1 MVVLNNMMILSDR
14 ISEIVESQTLAM
26 TKRSRELKATGV
38 DVINLSIGEPDFD
51 TPRHIIEAAYQAM
64 LDGYTHYPPVS
75 GLPELRSAIANKLKK
90 ENGFHFEAENIIV
103 SNGAKHSLLNA
114 ILSIINP
121 GDEVLVPAP
130 FWVSYPSLI
139 QYAGGV
145 PVEIPSTVESD
156 FKVSAEQLEAA
167 ITTKTKMII
176 FSSPCNPSGSVMS
189 ESELLAWK
197 NVLIKYPNIFIL
209 SDEIYE
215 KINYA
220 GKHHSLASYPEL
232 EGRIAVING
241 MSKGYAMTGWRMGY
255 LAGPKGLVQACDK
268 IQGLM
273 TSGASSVSQMASVA
287 ALNGP
292 QDEVEV
298 MRNTFEKR
306 RNIFHAAL
314 SLIPNLPCNLPE
326 GAFYLFPDV
335 SYYLGAKTPEGKTIT
350 TADELCLYLLDKGHV
365 SAVSGEAFGHANCIR
380 FSYAAAEELLI
391 EAAERIAEAFRNL
404 SH

>member
-1 MVVLNNMMILSDR
+1 MILSDR

-51 TPRHIIEAAYQAM
+51 TPKHIIEAAYQAM

-75 GLPELRSAIANKLKK
+75 GLPELRTAIAQKLKR
-90 ENGFHFEAENIIV
+90 ENGFAFEAENIIV

-114 ILSIINP
+114 ILSIVNP

-145 PVEIPSTVESD
+145 PVEITSTVESD

-167 ITTKTKMII
+167 ITPKTKMII

-197 NVLIKYPNIFIL
+197 NVLIKHPNIFIL

-220 GKHHSLASYPEL
+220 GKHYSLASYPEL

-255 LAGPKGLVQACDK
+255 LAGPKELVQACDK

>member
-1 MVVLNNMMILSDR
+1 MILSDR

-51 TPRHIIEAAYQAM
+51 TPRHIIEAAHQAM

-75 GLPELRSAIANKLKK
+75 GLPELRSAIAKKLKK

-114 ILSIINP
+114 ILSIVNP
-121 GDEVLVPAP
+121 GDEVLIPAP

-139 QYAGGV
+139 RYAGGV
-145 PVEIPSTVESD
+145 PVEISSSIESD

-167 ITTKTKMII
+167 ITPKTKMLI

-189 ESELLAWK
+189 ESELLDWK
-197 NVLIKYPNIFIL
+197 NVLIKYPHIFIL

-255 LAGPKGLVQACDK
+255 LAGPKELVQACDK

-298 MRNTFEKR
+298 MRSTFERR

-335 SYYLGAKTPEGKTIT
+335 SYYLGAKTPDGKTIT

-380 FSYAAAEELLI
+380 FSYAAAEEQLI
-391 EAAERIAEAFRNL
+391 KAAERIAEAFRNL

>member
-1 MVVLNNMMILSDR
+1 MILSDR

-75 GLPELRSAIANKLKK
+75 GLPELRTAIAQKLKR

-114 ILSIINP
+114 ILSIVNP
-121 GDEVLVPAP
+121 GDEVLVTAP

-145 PVEIPSTVESD
+145 PVEITSTVESD
-156 FKVSAEQLEAA
+156 FKVSAEQLESA
-167 ITTKTKMII
+167 ITPKTKMLI

-197 NVLIKYPNIFIL
+197 NVLIKHPNIFIL

-255 LAGPKGLVQACDK
+255 LAGPKELVQACDK

>member
-114 ILSIINP
+114 ILSIVNP
-121 GDEVLVPAP
+121 GDEVLIPAP

-255 LAGPKGLVQACDK
+255 LAGPKELVQACDK

-314 SLIPNLPCNLPE
+314 SLIPNLPCNVPE

>member
-1 MVVLNNMMILSDR
+1 MILSDR

-75 GLPELRSAIANKLKK
+75 GLPELRTAIAQKLKR
-90 ENGFHFEAENIIV
+90 ENGFHFEADNIIV

-114 ILSIINP
+114 ILSIVNP

-145 PVEIPSTVESD
+145 PVEITSTVESD

-167 ITTKTKMII
+167 ITPKTKMII

-197 NVLIKYPNIFIL
+197 NVLIKHPNIFIL

-255 LAGPKGLVQACDK
+255 LAGPKELVQACDK

>member
-75 GLPELRSAIANKLKK
+75 GLPELRTAIAQKLKR

-114 ILSIINP
+114 ILSIVNP

-145 PVEIPSTVESD
+145 PVEITSTVESD

-167 ITTKTKMII
+167 ITPKTKMLI

-197 NVLIKYPNIFIL
+197 NVLIKHPNIFIL

-255 LAGPKGLVQACDK
+255 LAGPKELVQACDK

>member
-1 MVVLNNMMILSDR
+1 MILSDR

-51 TPRHIIEAAYQAM
+51 TPKHIIEAAYQAM

-75 GLPELRSAIANKLKK
+75 GLPELRTAIAQKLKR
-90 ENGFHFEAENIIV
+90 ENGFAFEAENIIV

-114 ILSIINP
+114 VLSIVNP
-121 GDEVLVPAP
+121 GDEVLIPAP

-167 ITTKTKMII
+167 ITPKTKMII

-220 GKHHSLASYPEL
+220 GKHCSLASYPEL

-255 LAGPKGLVQACDK
+255 LAGPKELVQACDK

-314 SLIPNLPCNLPE
+314 SLIPNLPCNRPD

-380 FSYAAAEELLI
+380 FSYAAAEEQLI
-391 EAAERIAEAFRNL
+391 EATERIAIAFRNL
-404 SH
+404 TH

>member
-189 ESELLAWK
+189 GSELLDWK
-197 NVLIKYPNIFIL
+197 NVLIKYPHIFIL

-255 LAGPKGLVQACDK
+255 LAGPKELVQACDK

-314 SLIPNLPCNLPE
+314 SLIPNFPCNLPE

>member
-1 MVVLNNMMILSDR
+1 MMILSDR

-51 TPRHIIEAAYQAM
+51 TPKHIIEAAYKAM

-75 GLPELRSAIANKLKK
+75 GLPELRTAIAQKLKR
-90 ENGFHFEAENIIV
+90 ENGFAFEAENIIV

-114 ILSIINP
+114 ILSIVNP
-121 GDEVLVPAP
+121 GDEVLIPAP

-167 ITTKTKMII
+167 ITPKTKMII

-189 ESELLAWK
+189 ELELLAWK

-220 GKHHSLASYPEL
+220 GKHCSLASYPEL

-255 LAGPKGLVQACDK
+255 LAGPKELVQACDK

-287 ALNGP
+287 AL
-292 QDEVEV
+292 
-298 MRNTFEKR
+298 K
-306 RNIFHAAL
+306 
-314 SLIPNLPCNLPE
+314 
-326 GAFYLFPDV
+326 
-335 SYYLGAKTPEGKTIT
+335 
-350 TADELCLYLLDKGHV
+350 LCLYLLDKGHV

-380 FSYAAAEELLI
+380 FSYAAAEEQLI
-391 EAAERIAEAFRNL
+391 EAAERIAIAFRNL
-404 SH
+404 TH

>member
-1 MVVLNNMMILSDR
+1 MILSDR

-51 TPRHIIEAAYQAM
+51 TPKHIIEAAYQAM

-75 GLPELRSAIANKLKK
+75 GLPELRTAIAQKLKR
-90 ENGFHFEAENIIV
+90 ENGFHFEAENNIV

-114 ILSIINP
+114 ILSIVNP

-167 ITTKTKMII
+167 ITPKTKMII

-197 NVLIKYPNIFIL
+197 NVLIKHPNIFIL

-220 GKHHSLASYPEL
+220 GKHYSLASYPEL

-255 LAGPKGLVQACDK
+255 LAGPKELVQACDK

>member
-1 MVVLNNMMILSDR
+1 LVVLNNMMILSDR

-139 QYAGGV
+139 QYAGGI
-145 PVEIPSTVESD
+145 PIEIPSTVESD

-255 LAGPKGLVQACDK
+255 LAGPKELVQACDK

-306 RNIFHAAL
+306 RNISHAAL

>member
-1 MVVLNNMMILSDR
+1 MILSDR

-51 TPRHIIEAAYQAM
+51 TPKHIIEAAYQAM

-114 ILSIINP
+114 ILSIVNP
-121 GDEVLVPAP
+121 GDEVLVTAP

-167 ITTKTKMII
+167 ITPKTKMLI

-197 NVLIKYPNIFIL
+197 NVLIKHPNIFIL

-255 LAGPKGLVQACDK
+255 LAGPKELVQACDK

>member
-1 MVVLNNMMILSDR
+1 MILSDR

-75 GLPELRSAIANKLKK
+75 GLPELRTAIAQKLKR

-114 ILSIINP
+114 ILSIVNP
-121 GDEVLVPAP
+121 GDEVLVTAP

-167 ITTKTKMII
+167 ITPKTKMLI

-197 NVLIKYPNIFIL
+197 NVLIKHPNIFIL

-220 GKHHSLASYPEL
+220 GKHYSLASYPEL

-255 LAGPKGLVQACDK
+255 LAGPKELVQACDK

>member
-1 MVVLNNMMILSDR
+1 MILSDR

-51 TPRHIIEAAYQAM
+51 TPPHIIEAAYQAM

-75 GLPELRSAIANKLKK
+75 GLPELRTAIAQKLKR

-114 ILSIINP
+114 ILSIVNP

-167 ITTKTKMII
+167 ITPKTKMII

-197 NVLIKYPNIFIL
+197 NVLIKHPNIFIL

-220 GKHHSLASYPEL
+220 GKHYSLASYPEL

-255 LAGPKGLVQACDK
+255 LAGPKELVQACDK